1 MNLFGA
7 YGSLVDSIL
16 INCGLALSQYVVM
29 RAGIFSLATAGF
41 AAIGGYA
48 AAILVLRAGVP
59 APLAGLCAVL
69 LGIAAGAALS
79 WPLARLRGVFQA
91 IASIAMVQL
100 VQALLLWAEP
110 LTGGAGGLNG
120 IPPVANTAVLA
131 GWLVLVVCLLG
142 LLSRSDIGRTFDTI
156 REDETLAVTLGI
168 NVARYH
174 TAAFMLSGGLAAAGG
189 TLLAFHDYSLMPD
202 AFGFTMVTNVLAYV
216 VLGGSG
222 SVAGALGGTVVLVA
236 LPEVARPF
244 ADHRMIAVGVLLMLS
259 IIYMPHGFVDGLRQ
273 WSRRRG
279 ASPAAAAAARVRP
292 EGASDVA

>member
-1 MNLFGA
+1 MSLFGA

-29 RAGIFSLATAGF
+29 RAGIFSLASAGF

-48 AAILVLRAGVP
+48 AALLVLRAGVP
-59 APLAGLCAVL
+59 VPLAWLCAVL
-69 LGIAAGAALS
+69 LGVAAGAALS

-100 VQALLLWAEP
+100 VQSLLLWAET

-120 IPPVANTAVLA
+120 IPPVATTPVLA
-131 GWLVLVVCLLG
+131 GWLVLIVCLLG
-142 LLSRSDIGRTFDTI
+142 LLSRSDAGRAFDTI

-174 TAAFMLSGGLAAAGG
+174 MAAFMLSGCIAAAAG
-189 TLLAFHDYSLMPD
+189 TLTAFHDYSLMPD

-222 SVAGALGGTVVLVA
+222 SVAGALGGTIVLVA

-259 IIYMPHGFVDGLRQ
+259 IIYMPHGFVDGLRL
-273 WSRRRG
+273 RRRR
-279 ASPAAAAAARVRP
+279 PAATRVQA
-292 EGASDVA
+292 EEAGDVA